1 MGSRR
6 LGRLG
11 VHARAGSPSASR
23 GRSRTSCTRSH
34 RAIRRGPRKRGLRS
48 PATPKHGTFGNA
60 IHHSCKF
67 RATGPRALYQLCLA
81 ERRGATVQSHQDKYC
96 RLAQR
101 RHPCRAPT
109 GAPIHFRSSLCQRIR
124 PGYRPFRLRRR
135 VPGQAGSPMS
145 IDTAFRPRSLTAS
158 EYVRELFEP
167 TDNAAILVR
176 NRATGKTVQ
185 RITKAETIASP
196 EFQAWLAARSAA
208 GSDVYVGMN
217 PIKEGACSRTK
228 ENIKNIR
235 HVYLD
240 LDKNGDKSLETIRN
254 STQVPPPNFV
264 LDTSP
269 GKHQIVWKV
278 SGFSQDGAESLL
290 HNLANQF
297 AGDLAATDSTRVLRL
312 PGFANRKLSE
322 EFIVQA
328 RQESDAIHT
337 LRDFT
342 IHEDSPETPR
352 HLVDDQE
359 RLRKMPGD
367 HKSQSERDWAYA
379 KRALARG
386 DEPELVIQRI
396 ADYRATDKPQPEY
409 YARHTVTKALADLGK
424 IQLNSEPTLDVDGEI
439 KFCGYP

>member
-1 MGSRR
+1 M
-6 LGRLG
+6 
-11 VHARAGSPSASR
+11 SAD
-23 GRSRTSCTRSH
+23 
-34 RAIRRGPRKRGLRS
+34 AAYIPR
-48 PATPKHGTFGNA
+48 
-60 IHHSCKF
+60 
-67 RATGPRALYQLCLA
+67 
-81 ERRGATVQSHQDKYC
+81 D
-96 RLAQR
+96 
-101 RHPCRAPT
+101 
-109 GAPIHFRSSLCQRIR
+109 
-124 PGYRPFRLRRR
+124 
-135 VPGQAGSPMS
+135 
-145 IDTAFRPRSLTAS
+145 LTAS
-158 EYVRELFEP
+158 EYIRELFEP
-167 TDNAAILVR
+167 TDNAAVLVR
-176 NRATGKTVQ
+176 NRSTGHTVQ
-185 RITKAETIASP
+185 RIARAETIASP
-196 EFQAWLAARSAA
+196 GFQTWLANQSA
-208 GSDVYVGMN
+208 GGFDVFMGMN
-217 PIKEGACSRTK
+217 PIKDGVYSRTK
-228 ENIKNIR
+228 ENIKDIR

-240 LDKNGDKSLETIRN
+240 LDRKADQALEAIRN
-254 STQVPPPNFV
+254 STEVPAPNFI

-269 GKHQIVWKV
+269 GKHQVVWKV
-278 SGFSQDGAESLL
+278 SGFSQDEAETLL
-290 HNLANQF
+290 HSLANQF
-297 AGDLAATDSTRVLRL
+297 GGDLAATDSTRVLRL

-424 IQLNSEPTLDVDGEI
+424 IQLNSEPTLDVDGER
-439 KFCGYP
+439 KVSGSPEPNH